1 MAENTLLYLFDGAMG
16 TYLSDRYSTEVSRSE
31 FNNLKYP
38 ERVLGVHR
46 EYIEAGATA
55 IKTNTFSANTA
66 SLGVSREEADE
77 IIARGC
83 AIALKA
89 AQGTNA
95 TVFASIG
102 PVSMQQEEREWEEY
116 CSIIMTV
123 LQSGVRHFLF
133 ETFHEYRVLLRLADE
148 VKRCCPEAYIIAECT
163 VTVDGYTTS
172 GIPAAE
178 IVAALR
184 GADAVDAYGFNCT
197 CGPMHL
203 LHIAQRMDIGPKPVS
218 IMPNAGYPTLIGCRT
233 VFENAPAYFAGQ
245 MAAIQQSGVRIL
257 GGCCGTTPE
266 HIRITADALNGK
278 RLELDRKKKGTVS
291 VQGGKSPLKPAT
303 ERPQT
308 ASGGKR
314 FAVELDSP
322 MDANPE
328 KFVQAARDIWDKGV
342 NMLTIADCPVARARV
357 DSSMLAALLKHRYGI
372 DVMPHLT
379 CRDRNL
385 NATKALLLGL
395 GIESIDKVLVVT
407 GDPIAAEDRG
417 KVKGVFNFNSEKLIA
432 FIRDLN
438 RGALADCPIQPAAAL
453 NVNTVN
459 FEAELERAKRKEQA
473 GAVRFFTQPV
483 FTEESC
489 RNLERARAE
498 LSAELFGGIMPL
510 VSYRNACFVNNEVS
524 GITIPQETVDRYE
537 GKNREQA
544 ERLAILLSVQTAKR
558 ISAAVDGYYLITPF
572 QRAGLIGSIIDAIK
586 EDFSC

>member
-1 MAENTLLYLFDGAMG
+1 MADNTLLYLFDGAMG
-16 TYLSDRYSTEVSRSE
+16 TYLADKYGTEVFRSE
-31 FNNLKYP
+31 FNNIKYP
-38 ERVLGVHR
+38 ERVLDVHR
-46 EYIEAGATA
+46 AYIAAGATA
-55 IKTNTFSANTA
+55 IKTNTFRANTA
-66 SLGVSREEADE
+66 LLGVSRKEVDE

-83 AIALKA
+83 SIAMQAVK
-89 AQGTNA
+89 GTKV

-102 PVSMQQEEREWEEY
+102 PVSLPDEEQEWQEY
-116 CSIIMTV
+116 CAILKAF

-133 ETFHEYRVLLRLADE
+133 ETFPEYRILQRLAQE
-148 VKRCCPEAYIIAECT
+148 VKQRCPKAYIIAECT
-163 VTVDGYTTS
+163 VTADGYTTS
-172 GIPAAE
+172 GISAAE
-178 IVAALR
+178 IEAAFQEIK
-184 GADAVDAYGFNCT
+184 AIDAYGFNCT

-203 LHIAQRMDIGPKPVS
+203 LHIAQQMNIGSKPVS
-218 IMPNAGYPTLIGCRT
+218 VMPNAGYPTLIGGYT
-233 VFENAPAYFAGQ
+233 VFGNAPAYFAKQ

-266 HIRITADALNGK
+266 HIRMTADALSGK
-278 RLELDRKKKGTVS
+278 RLEPDRKAAGIVPK
-291 VQGGKSPLKPAT
+291 QER
-303 ERPQT
+303 ERPQE
-308 ASGGKR
+308 ASGGKQ

-328 KFVQAARDIWDKGV
+328 RFLQAARAIWEKGV
-342 NMLTIADCPVARARV
+342 DMLTIADCPVARARV
-357 DSSMLAALLKHRYGI
+357 DSSMLAAMLKRRYGM

-395 GIESIDKVLVVT
+395 GIESINKVLVVT
-407 GDPIAAEDRG
+407 GDPIAAEDHG

-438 RGALADCPIQPAAAL
+438 RSALAGCPIYPAAAL
-453 NVNTVN
+453 NVNAAN

-489 RNLERARAE
+489 RNLERARAG

-510 VSYRNACFVNNEVS
+510 VSYRNACFVNSEIA

-537 GKNREQA
+537 GKSREEA
-544 ERLAILLSVQTAKR
+544 EQLAILLSVQTAKR
-558 ISAAVDGYYLITPF
+558 ISSAVDGYYLITPF